1 MEVKSIMSNI
11 ITAKQSPRLQ
21 DGKIVWYE
29 GDTFSIALTLSLTD
43 EVTNEDIT
51 LDDTSTVIV
60 SIYKSKILVHRF
72 TFNSFE
78 NNQIVMVF
86 NDEVSGKF
94 SVGEYNYTITHKCL
108 NTTTLVANNIME
120 VEPCLQ

>member
-1 MEVKSIMSNI
+1 MSNI
-11 ITAKQSPRLQ
+11 ITAKQSPRLENN
-21 DGKIVWYE
+21 KFVWYE
-29 GDTFSIALTLSLTD
+29 GDTFSISLTLSLID
-43 EVTNEDIT
+43 EETNENIT

-60 SIYKSKILVHRF
+60 SIYKSKILVHQF
-72 TFNSFE
+72 VFNEFD

-86 NDEVSGKF
+86 DDELSKKMT
-94 SVGEYNYTITHKCL
+94 VGEYNYTITHKCL